1 MNARGVARAAR
12 RLFVVAFAALA
23 AFGYGC
29 GNDSGSLGGR
39 FTPSATAPTADLVK
53 LVAGASSGPQV
64 IVQAVIYG
72 PDLALDLY
80 AVDFHVTI
88 GDTSVLKFVS
98 GSAVPGGALTASA
111 GQTIVATATAN
122 VANPADIVVSVHKT
136 GGGLGNG
143 IAGSAAILV
152 SLTFETLMPGTS
164 TIGIATSPAP
174 TATDSN
180 NAAIGAIT
188 FDAATGTVTGI
199 RSGGGPY

>member
-1 MNARGVARAAR
+1 MNSHSIALAAR
-12 RLFVVAFAALA
+12 RLVVVAFVGLA

-29 GNDSGSLGGR
+29 GNDSGSLGGS
-39 FTPSATAPTADLVK
+39 FTTSATAPAVDLVK
-53 LVAGASSGPQV
+53 LVAGASSGSQV

-72 PDLALDLY
+72 PDVALDLY
-80 AVDFHVTI
+80 AVDFHLTI

-98 GSAVPGGALTASA
+98 GTAVAGGALTASG
-111 GQTIVATATAN
+111 GQTIVATATATT
-122 VANPADIVVSVHKT
+122 ANPGDVVVSVHKT

-143 IAGSAAILV
+143 IAGSAAVIV

-164 TIGIATSPAP
+164 TLEIATTPAP

-180 NAAIGAIT
+180 AAAIGGIT
-188 FDAATGTVTGI
+188 FDSASGSVTAI